1 MLMSSAK
8 WPNSI
13 IHSNPVCV
21 YWVVLKVI
29 SWGDFKH
36 KLEACQPFI
45 CNRFLQFWPG
55 VFPIFLLA
63 ITDLERQSGFVQNKI
78 CYMNPHLSWD
88 GVWFP
93 NWAAVLASVR
103 LKELERRAYYRAM
116 VEYLRFC
123 KQSRQRAT
131 VASARMFMERHSESG
146 FGRGRDP
153 VLGGLCVRTF
163 GGENTVRS

>member
-103 LKELERRAYYRAM
+103 LKELERRAGYRGG
-116 VEYLRFC
+116 VG
-123 KQSRQRAT
+123 
-131 VASARMFMERHSESG
+131 G
-146 FGRGRDP
+146 FGVFKQNGPPAPRG
-153 VLGGLCVRTF
+153 F
-163 GGENTVRS
+163 